1 MFSIIFVPSATLII
15 LGPHLEDYLI
25 FRKKQPMGPISKLHC
40 FQVSSHHFAPASRHP
55 PQHYLE
61 NSAQERER
69 RTAAYSWLT
78 TREARDSSRQGRP
91 PARGPT
97 AVGTSMASDQPHDRH
112 QQVRRIEARVNPKV
126 V

>member
-1 MFSIIFVPSATLII
+1 M
-15 LGPHLEDYLI
+15 
-25 FRKKQPMGPISKLHC
+25 
-40 FQVSSHHFAPASRHP
+40 SSHHFAPASRQH

-78 TREARDSSRQGRP
+78 TRDRDSSRQGRP

-97 AVGTSMASDQPHDRH
+97 AVATSMASDQPHDRH
-112 QQVRRIEARVNPKV
+112 QEVRRIEVRVNPKV